1 MCVIQK
7 KDGKG
12 EEQVDDTQPSDHFSA
27 TTIWIERSMRER
39 RRLEHKPTDHG
50 PDLLT
55 SMLFGSRV
63 SKAS

>member
-12 EEQVDDTQPSDHFSA
+12 EEQVDDTQLSDHFSA
-27 TTIWIERSMRER
+27 TMIWIERSMRER
-39 RRLEHKPTDHG
+39 RRLEHKPANHG

-55 SMLFGSRV
+55 SVLSGARV
-63 SKAS
+63 SRAS